1 LEFQNLDTPF
11 PGISRVNAAFPL
23 EIPRFLNRGVP
34 IIIGIA
40 HYLHVSQAGF

>member
-1 LEFQNLDTPF
+1 LEFQNLDSPF
-11 PGISRVNAAFPL
+11 PGIARVNVPFPL
-23 EIPRFLNRGVP
+23 EIPRFLNRGVQ